1 MYRRQ
6 LLYGFTEL
14 PFGLTAPAPLRSSL
28 SPTENKEVDLLLV
41 LAADVSASIS
51 PKNARLQ
58 REGYCAA
65 VRDSRVLS
73 AIRSGVNGAI
83 GLAYVEWANYW
94 ETWNVLPWTRVGSL
108 AAANGWASRL
118 AAEPLNRGS
127 LTSISAGI
135 EFSRK
140 LLGSAPWHA
149 PRRVIDVSGD
159 DANN

>member
-28 SPTENKEVDLLLV
+28 TPTENREVDLLLV

-58 REGYCAA
+58 REGYCSAI
-65 VRDSRVLS
+65 RDSRVMA

-83 GLAYVEWANYW
+83 GVTYVEWAGFW
-94 ETWNVLPWTRVGSL
+94 EKWNILPWTRIGSP
-108 AAANGWASRL
+108 AGADSWASRL
-118 AAEPLNRGS
+118 AAEPMHK
-127 LTSISAGI
+127 LTHPLIS
-135 EFSRK
+135 
-140 LLGSAPWHA
+140 
-149 PRRVIDVSGD
+149 RRP
-159 DANN
+159 ARA